1 MSELTIYSEQYICTA
16 MAGTMRDAS
25 LHFIRRYHNSIA
37 ITGIGRI
44 LPSFRF
50 RTLNLL
56 PSDSRQGR
64 GSQRYNYNIS
74 LYCSGRPFS
83 GRPADDGST
92 KSRTGVASLSH
103 GSLDS
108 MDFAEP
114 KRWSRGGGLFDVSA
128 HIDPTAIIES
138 GALVQAHAKLGP
150 NVRVGSGSVVGP
162 SVSIG
167 SSTRIGYN
175 VSLQNCS
182 IGDFCIIHNG
192 VCVGQ
197 DGFGHFVDEQ
207 GMLVKKPQLLYAKI
221 GNHVELG
228 ANVCIDRGSWRD
240 TEIGDHTKIDN
251 LVQIGHNVVIGRCC
265 MLCGQVGVAG
275 SVTMGDYVVLGGNS
289 GVTDHVSIVSKVRL
303 AAKSC
308 VTKNIDEPGDY
319 AGFPAVHIREWRKSI
334 IAFRKIGRDPKM

>member
-1 MSELTIYSEQYICTA
+1 MT
-16 MAGTMRDAS
+16 GTMRDAS
-25 LHFIRRYHNSIA
+25 LHFIRRYHSSTA
-37 ITGIGRI
+37 ITGIGHK
-44 LPSFRF
+44 LHSYRF
-50 RTLNLL
+50 QTLNLL
-56 PSDSRQGR
+56 PSESWQCRGNQGH
-64 GSQRYNYNIS
+64 NYNGN
-74 LYCSGRPFS
+74 LRCSARPFS

-92 KSRTGVASLSH
+92 NSRTGAASLSD
-103 GSLDS
+103 GCVDG

-138 GALVQAHAKLGP
+138 GAVVQAHAKLGP
-150 NVRVGSGSVVGP
+150 NAHVGSGSVVGP

-192 VCVGQ
+192 VCIGQ

-207 GMLVKKPQLLYAKI
+207 GIVVKKPQLLYAKI

-240 TEIGDHTKIDN
+240 TEVGDHTKIDN

-265 MLCGQVGVAG
+265 MLCGQAGVAG
-275 SVTMGDYVVLGGNS
+275 SVTMGDYVVLGGKS

-308 VTKNIDEPGDY
+308 VTRNIVEPGDY
-319 AGFPAVHIREWRKSI
+319 AGFPAVPIREWRKSI
-334 IAFRKIGRDPKM
+334 IALRKIEREPKLWSHDDS

>member
-1 MSELTIYSEQYICTA
+1 
-16 MAGTMRDAS
+16 MAGTIRDAS
-25 LHFIRRYHNSIA
+25 LHFIRRYPTL
-37 ITGIGRI
+37 TGIGHE
-44 LPSFRF
+44 LSSYSF

-56 PSDSRQGR
+56 PPESRQGR
-64 GSQRYNYNIS
+64 RSQGHNHNGNVR
-74 LYCSGRPFS
+74 CSSRPFS
-83 GRPADDGST
+83 GCPADDGST
-92 KSRTGVASLSH
+92 KSRTGAASVSD

-128 HIDPTAIIES
+128 HIDPTAIVEF
-138 GALVQAHAKLGP
+138 GAVVHAHAKLGP
-150 NVRVGSGSVVGP
+150 NAHVGSGSVVGP

-192 VCVGQ
+192 VCIGQ
-197 DGFGHFVDEQ
+197 DGFGHFVDKQ
-207 GMLVKKPQLLYAKI
+207 GKMVKKPQLLYAKI

-240 TEIGDHTKIDN
+240 TEVGDHTKIDN

-275 SVTMGDYVVLGGNS
+275 SVTMGDYVVLGGKS
-289 GVTDHVSIVSKVRL
+289 GVADHVSIVSKVRL

-308 VTKNIDEPGDY
+308 VTRNIVEPGDY
-319 AGFPAVHIREWRKSI
+319 AGFPAVPIHEWRKSI
-334 IAFRKIGRDPKM
+334 IALRKIARDPKL